1 MALFSRK
8 TEAAREHA
16 QALADHNR
24 YDTKTTLAKARE
36 TGARV
41 EALGVSYD
49 EVGAQS
55 EKLRGQV

>member
-8 TEAAREHA
+8 TEAARDHA

-24 YDTKTTLAKARE
+24 FDTTATLAKARE
-36 TGARV
+36 TGAR
-41 EALGVSYD
+41 AKKLGVSHD